1 MTASGWVS
9 STHHL
14 VRLEKI
20 VHIVTSQD
28 GSNVVFVFYENE
40 APFDEVTRFDK
51 IKREHFQGAMVA
63 LDQREDDLQ
72 DIDCFLCVLYTDS
85 PHKDACRLVKLTID
99 DETNEV
105 TYNVS

>member
-72 DIDCFLCVLYTDS
+72 DIDCFLCVLSTDS
-85 PHKDACRLVKLTID
+85 PHKDSCRMVKLTID